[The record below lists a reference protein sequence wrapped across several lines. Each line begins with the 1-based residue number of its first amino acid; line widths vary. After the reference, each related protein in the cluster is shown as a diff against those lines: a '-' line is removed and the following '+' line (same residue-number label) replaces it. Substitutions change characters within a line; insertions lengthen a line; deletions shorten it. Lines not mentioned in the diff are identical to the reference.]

1 MCLALLSLCL
11 SVVHAETNSCLYS
24 MKVNDAKAYS
34 LQDYSEFIKKEFRP
48 KLSKE
53 EGQFNVDISKSCPN
67 QDEQKITIKFDA
79 QTYIIQSINKND
91 INREL
96 KKYNTPDLILSSDQ
110 INIFFN
116 ILLKEDFSST
126 NNETEKQNALKFMG
140 FIFSD
145 AARYDDVVT
154 VSNNILNKGCKYQRE
169 KYKSFIRSWRNQSAF
184 IYSNDIKLQDYYLG
198 GVNCKFT
205 ARHCLVAPITHEVA
219 EAFIKSKD
227 NEDNIN
233 LPKDEC
239 TVESK

>member
-1 MCLALLSLCL
+1 
-11 SVVHAETNSCLYS
+11 
-24 MKVNDAKAYS
+24 MKVSDGKAYS

-53 EGQFNVDISKSCPN
+53 EGQFNVGFSKSCPN
-67 QDEQKITIKFDA
+67 QDEQKIIIGFDA
-79 QTYIIQSINKND
+79 QTYIIQAINKNE

-96 KKYNTPDLILSSDQ
+96 KKYTTSELTLSSDQ
-110 INIFFN
+110 INIIFN
-116 ILLKEDFSST
+116 TLLKENFSSID
-126 NNETEKQNALKFMG
+126 NEIEKQNALKFIG

-145 AARYDDVVT
+145 AARYEDVAI
-154 VSNNILNKGCKYQRE
+154 VSNNMLNKGCKYQRE
-169 KYKSFIRSWRNQSAF
+169 NYKSFIRSWRNQSAF

-205 ARHCLVAPITHEVA
+205 ARHCLVAPITHDVA